1 MPHGGEGK
9 RLHRDAE
16 PRQRLHRAPVLRRG
30 LRQDEIRLHRQDRF
44 GLRIVVAPDPGK
56 VALARVVVEA
66 RDAGEALS
74 GAEGEHDLRQRRGHR
89 HHPPDLGGHRRA
101 EMLPWPRR
109 EQQGNKQHQR
119 TVQQTLPAPQVL
131 VIATRLL
138 VSRLLTMTWSSS
150 RG

>member
-1 MPHGGEGK
+1 
-9 RLHRDAE
+9 
-16 PRQRLHRAPVLRRG
+16 
-30 LRQDEIRLHRQDRF
+30 
-44 GLRIVVAPDPGK
+44 VVAPDPGK

-101 EMLPWPRR
+101 QMLPWPRR

-131 VIATRLL
+131 VSSVAIGPTDTCDLMAPVPGSTRYNFPPMSEAQSAYRSVPMGAT
-138 VSRLLTMTWSSS
+138 SGM
-150 RG
+150 